1 MRKFLIL
8 FLLVLSS
15 FANANNRKG
24 PTMTYPSRQI
34 TTSIERT
41 PSEVYE
47 FTANPEN
54 MPKWAEGLSKS
65 KMTKS
70 GDYWIADSPMGS
82 VKVKFTEKNKFG
94 VLDHDVTLPNGDVI
108 HNPFRVLKN
117 GDGSEVIFT
126 LYRLPKVSDADYE
139 KDASA
144 VKADLL
150 KLKSILEK

>member
-1 MRKFLIL
+1 
-8 FLLVLSS
+8 
-15 FANANNRKG
+15 
-24 PTMTYPSRQI
+24 MTYPSRQI
-34 TTSIERT
+34 TTSINRP

-70 GDYWIADSPMGS
+70 GEYWLADSPMGS
-82 VKVKFTEKNKFG
+82 VKVKFTEQNKFG
-94 VLDHDVTLPNGDVI
+94 VLDHDVILANGEVF
-108 HNPFRVLKN
+108 HNPLRVVKN
-117 GDGSEVIFT
+117 GQGSEVIFT

-144 VKADLL
+144 VKADLQ
-150 KLKSILEK
+150 KLKVILEK